1 MKAGTCLEVS
11 RLKARKWIYRT
22 MAVVAALLCIALALS
37 KDWWQAVLLL
47 GVTSSFWRAS
57 YGQPLIS
64 KTTSSSDD
72 YSSGLDNLM
81 DN

>member
-1 MKAGTCLEVS
+1 M
-11 RLKARKWIYRT
+11 
-22 MAVVAALLCIALALS
+22 VAALLCIALALS

-57 YGQPLIS
+57 RGQPLIS

-72 YSSGLDNLM
+72 FDSPGLDNLM
-81 DN
+81 DSQDFTS